1 MLHLFMGN
9 VGPRIFSI
17 RDFYIKG
24 DLDCAEYLHEK
35 QSQVSSG
42 LTHGGASPLIAMITL
57 RQTGIG
63 RKGVII
69 TRPPTGLN
77 G

>member
-24 DLDCAEYLHEK
+24 DLDCALHEK
-35 QSQVSSG
+35 QSQVSFG
-42 LTHGGASPLIAMITL
+42 LTHDGTSPLIAMLTL

-69 TRPPTGLN
+69 SSLPAGLN